1 MDIDGKTVIYSR
13 MIFYFIENYVILSV
27 LDVLIIIKKSLSLSL
42 FLRWREMC
50 CGELGV
56 SFITAECWSE
66 GFKSGVGRLKSGRI
80 LDKSDRRSRR
90 CRLRRPSS

>member
-42 FLRWREMC
+42 FLR
-50 CGELGV
+50 
-56 SFITAECWSE
+56 
-66 GFKSGVGRLKSGRI
+66 
-80 LDKSDRRSRR
+80 
-90 CRLRRPSS
+90 